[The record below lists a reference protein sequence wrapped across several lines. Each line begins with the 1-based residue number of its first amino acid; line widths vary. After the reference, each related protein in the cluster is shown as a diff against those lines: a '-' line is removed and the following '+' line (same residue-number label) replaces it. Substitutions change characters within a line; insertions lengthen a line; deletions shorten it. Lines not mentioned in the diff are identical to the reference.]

1 MDWNSAQIVFGSSTS
16 TGKWS
21 GTIFAVSFRFTTN
34 SLLCPR
40 NFIRLTGTSKF
51 VIRFFSLLNIF
62 ETNLNCC
69 NSFQDLVNQNDPKEL
84 LTPEEYEELKL
95 EIFTER
101 KISTEAVAD
110 IKLTE
115 EEIQAIRKK
124 TKERRQVFHSKTEK
138 DITDRWAF
146 EEGVSYTSSFLYFG

>member
-1 MDWNSAQIVFGSSTS
+1 MN
-16 TGKWS
+16 
-21 GTIFAVSFRFTTN
+21 
-34 SLLCPR
+34 LCFP
-40 NFIRLTGTSKF
+40 
-51 VIRFFSLLNIF
+51 VV
-62 ETNLNCC
+62 
-69 NSFQDLVNQNDPKEL
+69 SFQDLVNQNDPKEL
-84 LTPEEYEELKL
+84 LSQEEYEDLKL
-95 EIFTER
+95 EIFRER

-146 EEGVSYTSSFLYFG
+146 EEGVIHLNLSWQFVKINC